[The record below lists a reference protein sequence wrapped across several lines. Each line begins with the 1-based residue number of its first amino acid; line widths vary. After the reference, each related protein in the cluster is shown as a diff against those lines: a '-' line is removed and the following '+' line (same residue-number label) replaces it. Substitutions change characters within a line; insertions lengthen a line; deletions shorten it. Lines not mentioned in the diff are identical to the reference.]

1 MQNYIFENQLTHKF
15 IIIKTVN
22 KVQFELLLIIGS
34 LFAMLIMIIINYQC
48 H

>member
-1 MQNYIFENQLTHKF
+1 MQNYIFKNQLTYKF

-22 KVQFELLLIIGS
+22 KAQFEILLIIGS
-34 LFAMLIMIIINYQC
+34 LFAMLIMIMINYQC